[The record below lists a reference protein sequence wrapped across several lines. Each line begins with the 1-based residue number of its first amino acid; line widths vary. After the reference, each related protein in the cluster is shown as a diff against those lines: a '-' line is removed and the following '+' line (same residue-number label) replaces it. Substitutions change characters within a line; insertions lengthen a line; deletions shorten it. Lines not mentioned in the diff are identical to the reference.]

1 MSVTGWWNRASNG
14 TFTRL
19 SPADNGL
26 VRSASD
32 TPDEME
38 TAGSLLFVALVTCYL
53 LVRVFA
59 GPATPVEVVVYGM
72 TAAFGLE
79 YLMAS
84 WRGLWQPG

>member
-1 MSVTGWWNRASNG
+1 MEAAGRFLFV
-14 TFTRL
+14 
-19 SPADNGL
+19 GL
-26 VRSASD
+26 V
-32 TPDEME
+32 T
-38 TAGSLLFVALVTCYL
+38 TYL

-59 GPATPVEVVVYGM
+59 WPVTPAEVVVYGM